1 MAADGLHDER
11 GYDARAC
18 RRCTRRNAARWYR
31 DNDNDKPQQD
41 WKERI
46 VSKIFQDEAEVG
58 GQTMTFETGRLAQQA
73 GGAVTATYGETV
85 VLATATASHAPR
97 QGIDFFP
104 LTCDYEERMYAA
116 GKIPGGFIKRE
127 GRPSTES
134 ILVSRLTD
142 RPLRPLFPKGFRNDV
157 QIVVM
162 PLCVDQQNDPDVVAI
177 TSASAALMVSDIPFN
192 GPVAAVRVGLVDGEL
207 VVNPTVEQL
216 EHSELDLV
224 MAATRQAVVMVEAEA
239 LGLSEDVVLEALLKG
254 HEAIIPL
261 LDVQERMQREAG
273 KAKREFPLSAPD
285 QGFVEDLMSYVGQRL
300 REAMVN
306 ADKAGREGHVGA
318 VRSDVVEHFVS
329 ERHSEQEVGAA
340 FDSLVKKTTRTMIL
354 EEGIRPDGRS
364 LREIRPISAAVGILP
379 RAHGTGLF
387 TRGQTQVLTI
397 CTLGS
402 TSDEQTID
410 GLGTNEKK
418 RYMHH
423 YNFPPYSV
431 GETRPMRGPGR
442 REIGHGMLAERAL
455 AAMIP
460 SSEKFPYTIRLV
472 SETLSSNGSTSM
484 ASVCGSTLALLDAG
498 VPLTAPVAGI
508 AMGLVTDDA
517 GEFAVL
523 TDIQGVEDAL
533 GDMDF
538 KVAGTRSGI
547 TAIQMDIKATGLTR
561 EVMAQALQQAND
573 ARQHILNVM
582 LEVMPE
588 PRKEMSAHAPR
599 ITRIMIN
606 PEKIG
611 AVIGPGGKQIKKIIE
626 ETKVSIDI
634 EDDGSVLIASS
645 DADAAK
651 RAIEIVRSLTEEVEV
666 GRVYHG
672 TVRRLMD
679 FGAFVEVLPGK
690 DGLVHISQLGEQRVE
705 KVEDVV
711 NVGDPL
717 DVRVTGID
725 SLGRVN
731 LSHKAALDANWTP
744 ETDSGDSRRSDRPQ
758 GGGGNRGGS
767 SDRERSGGGA
777 PRRSGGYG
785 GDRGP
790 RPDGGGSGG
799 GYDRNRPPRREN
811 SSG

>member
-1 MAADGLHDER
+1 DTVLLVSAVGS
-11 GYDARAC
+11 
-18 RRCTRRNAARWYR
+18 
-31 DNDNDKPQQD
+31 
-41 WKERI
+41 KE
-46 VSKIFQDEAEVG
+46 
-58 GQTMTFETGRLAQQA
+58 
-73 GGAVTATYGETV
+73 
-85 VLATATASHAPR
+85 PR
-97 QGIDFFP
+97 EGIDFFP
-104 LTCDYEERMYAA
+104 LTCDYEEKMYAA

-157 QIVVM
+157 QIVAT
-162 PLCVDQQNDPDVVAI
+162 PLCVDQQNDPDVIAI
-177 TSASAALMVSDIPFN
+177 TAASAALMLSDIPFG
-192 GPVAAVRVGLVDGEL
+192 GPIGAVRVGLVDGDL
-207 VVNPTVEQL
+207 VINPTVEQL
-216 EHSELDLV
+216 ATTELDLV
-224 MAATRQAVVMVEAEA
+224 MAASRHAVVMVEAEA
-239 LGLSEDVVLEALLKG
+239 LGVPEDVVLEALRVG

-261 LDVQERMQREAG
+261 LDMQERMQKEVG
-273 KAKREFPLSAPD
+273 KTKREFPLATPD
-285 QGFVEDLMSYVGQRL
+285 VRFAEEFSGYAGARL
-300 REAMVN
+300 REALVN
-306 ADKAGREGHVGA
+306 VDKAGREDKIA
-318 VRSDVVEHFVS
+318 DLRADVIAHFVS
-329 ERHSEQEVGAA
+329 DEHNEQEVSSA
-340 FDSLVKKTTRTMIL
+340 FESLLKKTTRTMIL
-354 EEGIRPDGRS
+354 DEGVRPDGRS

-379 RAHGTGLF
+379 RTHGTGLF
-387 TRGQTQVLTI
+387 TRGQTQVLTV

-410 GLGTNEKK
+410 GLGAAEKK

-423 YNFPPYSV
+423 YNFPPYST

-472 SETLSSNGSTSM
+472 SEVLSSNGSTSM

-498 VPLTAPVAGI
+498 VPITAPVAGI
-508 AMGLVTDDA
+508 AMGLVTDDT
-517 GEFAVL
+517 GRFAVL
-523 TDIQGVEDAL
+523 TDIQGIEDAL

-573 ARQHILNVM
+573 ARQYILNRM
-582 LEVMPE
+582 LEVMPK
-588 PRKEMSAHAPR
+588 PRSEMSEHAPR

-606 PEKIG
+606 PDKIG

-645 DADAAK
+645 DAEATR

-666 GRVYHG
+666 GRIYNG

-690 DGLVHISQLGEQRVE
+690 EGLVHISQLAAQRVE
-705 KVEDVV
+705 QVSDVV

-717 DVRVTGID
+717 EVRVTGID

-731 LSHKAALDANWTP
+731 LSHRAALDANWVP
-744 ETDSGDSRRSDRPQ
+744 ESEGGAAPRRSDRPQ
-758 GGGGNRGGS
+758 GGGGGYRGGG
-767 SDRERSGGGA
+767 DRERQGSGPRRTGGYGGGGA
-777 PRRSGGYG
+777 G

-790 RPDGGGSGG
+790 RRDGGG
-799 GYDRNRPPRREN
+799 GYRPNRERAGE
-811 SSG
+811 